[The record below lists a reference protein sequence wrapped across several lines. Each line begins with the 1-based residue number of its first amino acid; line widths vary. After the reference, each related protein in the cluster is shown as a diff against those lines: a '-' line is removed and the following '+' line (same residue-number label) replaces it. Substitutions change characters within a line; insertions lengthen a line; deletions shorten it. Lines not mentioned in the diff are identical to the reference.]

1 MPGGIYGRKLGMTRI
16 FEEDGEVVP
25 VTVIEAGPC
34 FVVQKKSAAKDGYEA
49 VQVGYD
55 RRPLA
60 KCNKPEQG
68 HLEKHGSKSGFAVL
82 KELKVDSAETFESGQ
97 EITVEQFA
105 IGDRLSV
112 TGTSKGRGFT
122 GTVKRWGFRI
132 GPMTHGSMSHR
143 APGSIGASAYPSR
156 VVKGKKMPGRMGN
169 ARVTVKNLE
178 VIDVRPEDNLLLV
191 KGAVPG
197 PRRGLLFIQKVG

>member
-16 FEEDGEVVP
+16 FEDDGSVVP

-34 FVVQKKSAAKDGYEA
+34 FVVQKKTSAQDGYEA

-60 KCNKPEQG
+60 KCNKPERG
-68 HLEKHGSKSGFAVL
+68 HLEKHESKSGFAVL
-82 KELKVDSAETFESGQ
+82 KELRVESAEAYETGQ
-97 EITVEQFA
+97 ELTVDQFA
-105 IGDRLSV
+105 IGDLLRV

-132 GPMTHGSMSHR
+132 GPMSHGSMSHR
-143 APGSIGASAYPSR
+143 APGSIGASATPSR
-156 VVKGKKMPGRMGN
+156 VIKGKKMPGRMGN

>member
-34 FVVQKKSAAKDGYEA
+34 FVVQRKTSLRDGYEA
-49 VQVGYD
+49 VQVGYE

-68 HLEKHGSKSGFAVL
+68 HLEKHGSKSGFAAL
-82 KELKVDSAETFESGQ
+82 KELKVDSAETYESGQ

-105 IGDRLSV
+105 IGDRVSV

-143 APGSIGASAYPSR
+143 APGSIGASAFPSR
-156 VVKGKKMPGRMGN
+156 VIKGKKMPGHMGN

-191 KGAVPG
+191 RGAVPG
-197 PRRGLLFIQKVG
+197 PSRGLLLIRKVG